1 MGMGAS
7 RVGVTGVKLP
17 CGVEAGSHTS
27 SAEAATALKPEPSSQ
42 PLNSATFDLLLSC
55 LSVLLLS
62 RCVGLA
68 GLLCRTGLPPPIE
81 S

>member
-17 CGVEAGSHTS
+17 RGVEAGSHTS
-27 SAEAATALKPEPSSQ
+27 SAEAATALKPE